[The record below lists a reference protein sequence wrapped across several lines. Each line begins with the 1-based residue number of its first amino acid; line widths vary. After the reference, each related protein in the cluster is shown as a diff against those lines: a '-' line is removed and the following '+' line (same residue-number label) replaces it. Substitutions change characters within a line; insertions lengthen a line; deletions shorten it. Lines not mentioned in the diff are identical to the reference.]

1 MASRRRRTGGEAA
14 KFSLVN
20 AGATVV
26 AVVLF
31 NLAVHGVPRL
41 ATPGPANHLPV
52 LAWLGA
58 NLVGMA
64 LSFWGSRR
72 WAFVHR
78 RPSGPA
84 GGALHYTLVNV
95 ASFAIP
101 MTCLWLSRNV
111 LGEDSW
117 VADNLS
123 SNVVGAL
130 LGMAFRFW
138 AFRRFVFK
146 RRRAHSADPD
156 PEPDPD
162 SEPAGLSGR

>member
-1 MASRRRRTGGEAA
+1 MASRRRRTGREAA

-20 AGATVV
+20 VVATVV
-26 AVVLF
+26 AVLLF
-31 NLAVHGVPRL
+31 NVAVHGVPGL
-41 ATPGPANHLPV
+41 LHPGPVNHLPV
-52 LAWLGA
+52 AAWFGA

-72 WAFVHR
+72 WAFQHR
-78 RPSGPA
+78 RPSGPG

-101 MTCLWLSRNV
+101 MTCLWLSRDV
-111 LGEDSW
+111 LGQDSW

-146 RRRAHSADPD
+146 RRRASDPV
-156 PEPDPD
+156 
-162 SEPAGLSGR
+162 PAGSPSGTVTGE